1 MNEEIKAVADRLIGL
16 REIMDVSVEEAAG
29 VCGISIEQYQKY
41 ETGTV
46 DIPVGILQSM
56 SKNMVLILEHLSP
69 EKNLICT
76 PIALQKKIKVFL

>member
-41 ETGTV
+41 ETG
-46 DIPVGILQSM
+46 
-56 SKNMVLILEHLSP
+56 
-69 EKNLICT
+69 
-76 PIALQKKIKVFL
+76 KIWH